1 MPNPNQDMLDQRNN
15 SSIEDSAMTIE
26 FLRAR
31 LLSERSVSRS
41 ARQRADELA
50 KRVEELEEQLKI
62 VSQQRKMAEKATV
75 DVLAILESQ
84 GISDTSEAFDSSS
97 DQETHQ
103 ESQVGYNFT
112 NEEESPVFTK
122 RRSELEEF
130 SGSDLDSSP
139 VTGRSLS
146 WKGRNDSQR
155 SREKYK
161 DPSMRRRNAFA
172 YICSSPK
179 HRLGTSCRKIR
190 RRDNRTVDEEFKAEH
205 PKFHS
210 SETGVSASRESVQNS
225 LDHGPEVLRESSE
238 IPEVPVEGSLSGSIA
253 NQRTP
258 DDGLDSNG
266 HGRDRDME
274 KALEHQAQLIGRY
287 EEMEKAQREWE
298 EKFRENNASTM
309 RLHYWV
315 IQHSFDP
322 GSHSDITEERDEVKA
337 QLPYPVELGDTK
349 AEEVKSKEIDVL
361 ISKELSEPKSN
372 GFLPPSHI
380 NLGGAKDRSSSTTS
394 DAKFQAQEFA
404 KPNGILPSSHVMGDK
419 NQTSSN
425 TVDSKFQTQEFVFPT
440 AKEKQSQEIKEN
452 QDHQPP
458 ESAHHDRLLHGQLG
472 NQSPDASSSDA
483 GSSFHR
489 EDGSGRR
496 NDLYALVPH
505 NPPHALGGVLDALKN
520 AKLSLQQ
527 KMNGLQLAEGTSIDK
542 AIAPS
547 VPATGAG
554 DRMEVPI
561 GCAGLFRLPTDFA
574 VEEATARTN
583 LLGRG
588 SQIPLSKF
596 YPDKGLAV
604 TVTDQFINA
613 PYMETRSSTFSTS
626 DRFLR
631 SHSVESDLRVSSTLN
646 SSFDPYLDTGLSS
659 FNRYNNNYPTYPSY
673 PTFPELM
680 PQIPPNGVFSRHHS
694 SRHFGNP
701 ADQLSFYNDHT
712 RHNMYM

>member
-1 MPNPNQDMLDQRNN
+1 M
-15 SSIEDSAMTIE
+15 
-26 FLRAR
+26 
-31 LLSERSVSRS
+31 
-41 ARQRADELA
+41 
-50 KRVEELEEQLKI
+50 
-62 VSQQRKMAEKATV
+62 
-75 DVLAILESQ
+75 
-84 GISDTSEAFDSSS
+84 
-97 DQETHQ
+97 
-103 ESQVGYNFT
+103 
-112 NEEESPVFTK
+112 
-122 RRSELEEF
+122 
-130 SGSDLDSSP
+130 
-139 VTGRSLS
+139 
-146 WKGRNDSQR
+146 
-155 SREKYK
+155 
-161 DPSMRRRNAFA
+161 
-172 YICSSPK
+172 
-179 HRLGTSCRKIR
+179 
-190 RRDNRTVDEEFKAEH
+190 
-205 PKFHS
+205 
-210 SETGVSASRESVQNS
+210 
-225 LDHGPEVLRESSE
+225 
-238 IPEVPVEGSLSGSIA
+238 
-253 NQRTP
+253 
-258 DDGLDSNG
+258 
-266 HGRDRDME
+266 
-274 KALEHQAQLIGRY
+274 
-287 EEMEKAQREWE
+287 
-298 EKFRENNASTM
+298 
-309 RLHYWV
+309 

-337 QLPYPVELGDTK
+337 QVPYPVELGDTK

-380 NLGGAKDRSSSTTS
+380 NLGGAKDWSSSTTS

-712 RHNMYM
+712 RYNMYM

>member
-309 RLHYWV
+309 
-315 IQHSFDP
+315 HSFDP

>member
-62 VSQQRKMAEKATV
+62 VAQQRKMAEKATV

-253 NQRTP
+253 NQRRTP

-309 RLHYWV
+309 
-315 IQHSFDP
+315 HSFDP

-337 QLPYPVELGDTK
+337 QVPYPVELGDTK

-458 ESAHHDRLLHGQLG
+458 ESAHHDRRLHGQLG

-583 LLGRG
+583 LLGPG
-588 SQIPLSKF
+588 SHIPLSKF

>member
-1 MPNPNQDMLDQRNN
+1 
-15 SSIEDSAMTIE
+15 MTIE